1 MRRTLTLSIAIFA
14 ILAIGQSRA
23 QKADTSSNDSGS
35 HPVKTVGNID
45 VLSDTKGV
53 DFRPYLSKQFQT
65 IRANW
70 YKYIPEEAR
79 APQLKSGE
87 TTIEFAILK
96 DGKIAGMKIVQPA
109 GSMAMDRAAWGG
121 MVASNPFDPLPE
133 EFKGDF
139 LKLRVH
145 FYYNP
150 TKLPSDAE
158 PSPPYGNSPSVS
170 PEPH

>member
-14 ILAIGQSRA
+14 MLAIGQSRA

-109 GSMAMDRAAWGG
+109 GSMPMDRAAWGG
-121 MVASNPFDPLPE
+121 WWQATPSILCRRNSKVTFSNSGYTSITIRRNYRPTRSPVLPT
-133 EFKGDF
+133 GIR
-139 LKLRVH
+139 LQ
-145 FYYNP
+145 
-150 TKLPSDAE
+150 
-158 PSPPYGNSPSVS
+158 
-170 PEPH
+170 